1 MIGHHVRRQLA
12 QQELKRIEAKRI
24 RNVTTHQSF
33 AYFCAQQR
41 YRIALRSKRR
51 ERQRRGLTTRGGRP
65 AHMTGD
71 KFDALDEFTAEIGP
85 LCELHLTKRGYS
97 R

>member
-1 MIGHHVRRQLA
+1 MIGQHVRRCLA
-12 QQELKRIEAKRI
+12 QRELKHIDAKRI
-24 RNVTTHQSF
+24 HNVTIHQSF

-65 AHMTGD
+65 VHMTED
-71 KFDALDEFTAEIGP
+71 RFDTLDEFAAEIGP

-97 R
+97 G